1 MRYTEIKKLIETM
14 QLDEVSMSPST
25 LQKFLNS
32 PEADGMMIGI
42 EFEMAVPNVD
52 AGGEQEPDY
61 QPDYEYN
68 QSCGSIREII
78 DFFRDGDFS
87 NMNRDDA
94 DRAHERLWEEYAEW
108 TDNFVDHHIVSN
120 EDDLLDNVRSKLDDE
135 IDRDDV
141 AEEAHTRWSEEHED
155 EDGTTD
161 KAEEEIRN
169 LTLQMIEDRLDD
181 MMLDASSSEYQ
192 DAYDNAKQEMEDE
205 VRQDSDC
212 DEEAWLSDIGV
223 DDMRDAERYWN
234 FDWPHMFDENYS
246 DDGGDINVDE
256 VADEFAEAMG
266 LDKVNSSDSYHGAR
280 RDGVHWCIEPDGS
293 IDSNDGDGGL
303 EFISPPLPLKA
314 GLEQMHKIIAWANDK
329 GCYTNRSTGLH
340 MNISVPDFKLENLDY
355 VKLALFMGDE
365 HILKEFGRS
374 MNTYCKSALSIVKE
388 KVADRSVTDALLKQ
402 MREHLNIAASKAVH
416 NGTTN
421 KFTSINTKGG
431 YVEFRGPG
439 GDYLSQDINKLIN
452 TALRLAQSLRIAIDP
467 LAHKQEYAKKLYK
480 LASPEGNDESDN
492 SVAMFSRYAM
502 GAIKKD
508 ELLEKLRQTKIT
520 RLAKKF
526 PNGPKRNWKII
537 RKSNPGFNISIKAST
552 PEEAL
557 RLAKAQYAPWAD
569 VEDVNF
575 KITPEGDNEAFQQAR
590 KEHARATLTPF
601 WSSWLDHIDEWD
613 IDRLENEKR
622 RVSHI
627 TPDDPNVYSQ
637 LTPDQQAVILEK
649 IETELSKREG
659 DAAAIGAVDDVEQLP
674 PDFRNFVRD
683 IRNKTE
689 TVLNSTKSHAED
701 NDYRRYLNDGQKTI
715 LLNAINAELAH
726 RQIATMGVTR
736 RRMPANLSSQWQS
749 WLEGLDSKEVSELQ
763 HAQSIIVNRQDMTSE
778 QRDYVTQEIVAELDR
793 RGASSAIDNNDTRWK
808 VIVSATTGSRTYE
821 PVYVD
826 ADSPRQAKIKAQRLF
841 FTRQGVDFSI
851 EDLDA
856 IATTPDAGTTSG
868 TPATISDENRLV
880 ISRLPRH
887 WQEFMSNVDSALG
900 RSLDEV
906 KTRLETRN
914 DVTDLTDNQ
923 IVVCLQEIDN
933 EIARR
938 TARIAATGDVS
949 QVTLQ
954 PADLPETW
962 SNWVREMN
970 STTNEVLN
978 TMKGHLEH
986 IQSGV
991 NINLLPPIYRRL
1003 TERQVPYLLQQIN
1016 NTLASRTA
1024 ATTDTSDDD
1033 DIPENWRNWVDTLAN
1048 RPLDSIND
1056 VRAQVQSGA
1065 MNVGLET
1072 TAAKNAVINAID
1084 DELRRRQATSDLA
1097 DGNATSREIFD
1108 SLGPVWQNW
1117 LQSISNLQDHMLEGM
1132 IRTIEAESGDIVMLT
1147 VRQRDFIK
1155 STIHQELRRRSTNNA
1170 VAALRPGGALHSDTT
1185 PSEVAGTRTYTIYD
1199 SMDRIVNTIR
1209 STSAARA
1216 LDEFGENNDIDTTH
1230 YTARL
1235 TVQQAADHVIPT
1247 PGPGQSWYSVE
1258 HIPTGQVTRVIGND
1272 AADAIQRQATATGGL
1287 PMSLR
1292 IAQATSDDTGHAG
1305 LPDAHREWLENIA
1318 DHSDI
1323 NLINV
1328 LNHENTPT
1336 VLNDQQ
1342 AAYFRIIIK
1351 RELRR
1356 RDINPDEA
1364 TPSPATTYADDAD
1377 ERERMRSERERISQD
1392 MAREEQEW
1400 VVGNHT
1406 YGRETLRAP
1415 DREEAIRRF
1424 AFANGIT
1431 IFDVVSGPG
1440 FVAEPAAQT
1449 NESIDLIRKLAG
1461 LK

>member
-169 LTLQMIEDRLDD
+169 LTLQMIEDRLDA

-388 KVADRSVTDALLKQ
+388 KIADRSVTDALLKQ

-439 GDYLSQDINKLIN
+439 GDYLSQDVDKLIN

-557 RLAKAQYAPWAD
+557 TLAKAQYAPWAD

-726 RQIATMGVTR
+726 RQVATMGVTR
-736 RRMPANLSSQWQS
+736 RRMPANLSNE
-749 WLEGLDSKEVSELQ
+749 WLHWLSSSNNRTVNELQ
-763 HAQSIIVNRQDMTSE
+763 RVLSVIASRSDMTDE
-778 QRDYVTQEIVAELDR
+778 QKDYVSQELVAELDR
-793 RGASSAIDNNDTRWK
+793 RGASSAIDNNATRWK
-808 VIVSATTGSRTYE
+808 VMVSATTGSRTYE

-826 ADSPRQAKIKAQRLF
+826 ADTPREAKIEAQRLL
-841 FTRQGVDFSI
+841 FTRQGVDFGI

-856 IATTPDAGTTSG
+856 IAVGADEGQPEQEWTIINGLGEVADTMQARSSEEALRRYGEAYNIDTRYYRATSANATP
-868 TPATISDENRLV
+868 
-880 ISRLPRH
+880 
-887 WQEFMSNVDSALG
+887 
-900 RSLDEV
+900 
-906 KTRLETRN
+906 
-914 DVTDLTDNQ
+914 VT
-923 IVVCLQEIDN
+923 
-933 EIARR
+933 
-938 TARIAATGDVS
+938 DVS
-949 QVTLQ
+949 QVLLQ

-978 TMKGHLEH
+978 AMKGHLEH

-1033 DIPENWRNWVDTLAN
+1033 GIPENWRNWVDTLAN

-1084 DELRRRQATSDLA
+1084 DELRRRQNASDQA
-1097 DGNATSREIFD
+1097 DGSATSREIFD
-1108 SLGPVWQNW
+1108 SLSLAWQAW
-1117 LQSISNLQDHMLEGM
+1117 LQNISRTESYMLEGM
-1132 IRTIEAESGDIVMLT
+1132 IRTIEANTGDIAMLT
-1147 VRQRDFIK
+1147 IRQRDFVK

-1170 VAALRPGGALHSDTT
+1170 VAALRPGGALPANSPAGRPDWNDDTSSS
-1185 PSEVAGTRTYTIYD
+1185 SEVAGTRTYTIYD
-1199 SMDRIVNTIR
+1199 EAGGVVNTIR

-1230 YTARL
+1230 YTARP
-1235 TVQQAADHVIPT
+1235 TVGI
-1247 PGPGQSWYSVE
+1247 GQSTYSVE
-1258 HIPTGQVTRVIGND
+1258 HIPTGEITQVVAND
-1272 AADAIQRQATATGGL
+1272 AEDAIQRVATETRGMLGNF
-1287 PMSLR
+1287 R

-1305 LPDAHREWLENIA
+1305 LPDAHRGWL
-1318 DHSDI
+1318 DDI
-1323 NLINV
+1323 NNQSDMSLINV
-1328 LNHENTPT
+1328 LRN
-1336 VLNDQQ
+1336 LNGGVGNLSEQQ
-1342 AAYFRIIIK
+1342 AAYFRVTVK

-1356 RDINPDEA
+1356 RGINPDEA

-1377 ERERMRSERERISQD
+1377 ERERMRSERERISQG
-1392 MAREEQEW
+1392 MSQTEW

-1406 YGRETLRAP
+1406 YGRETIRAP
-1415 DREEAIRRF
+1415 SRDDAINSF
-1424 AFANGIT
+1424 AHNNGISVD
-1431 IFDVVSGPG
+1431 DVTSGPS
-1440 FVAEPAAQT
+1440 FIAEPAAQT